1 MMPTIPGAHC
11 GHGDIQ
17 PASAH
22 SRYKDSA
29 THPHAIP
36 PTVHATQHRGR
47 VELLLINGIAAER
60 ERRARL
66 IDPFLAKNLHGI

>member
-1 MMPTIPGAHC
+1 
-11 GHGDIQ
+11 
-17 PASAH
+17 
-22 SRYKDSA
+22 
-29 THPHAIP
+29 
-36 PTVHATQHRGR
+36 VHATQHRGR